1 MATGEGVAPPANGL
15 GNRRTQRPRNV
26 RAGDSGL
33 DLDGGTRSGGAVA
46 ATPAGADP
54 GVGVAAG
61 EAGSAPALEW
71 DTAANIHVRMIR
83 AQAQAKK
90 LEKEGVNKPNG
101 AGGKQEREGFF
112 ANGFITHDAV
122 THEAMR
128 ILTRN
133 GLHFQPILKAYR
145 QEGNRTI
152 IDMDG
157 VITNVDKPEER
168 LVFPGFGYGVDQSD
182 KGPGKAMSYAKKMV
196 LSQALMLNTHEDIE
210 AHNTEY
216 QPATDAK
223 QVKEAQA
230 TTEVAVRTWA
240 DAFKS
245 ALDGC
250 QNQRDLKR
258 IRAEN
263 AHMMK
268 SENVPDVTRDFF
280 SEMIAQLQSDLPA

>member
-1 MATGEGVAPPANGL
+1 
-15 GNRRTQRPRNV
+15 
-26 RAGDSGL
+26 
-33 DLDGGTRSGGAVA
+33 
-46 ATPAGADP
+46 
-54 GVGVAAG
+54 
-61 EAGSAPALEW
+61 
-71 DTAANIHVRMIR
+71 MIR
-83 AQAQAKK
+83 AQAQAKR
-90 LEKEGVNKPNG
+90 LEKEGGAKPNG
-101 AGGKQEREGFF
+101 TGRQERGEGFF
-112 ANGFITHDAV
+112 ANGYITHDAV

-133 GLHFQPILKAYR
+133 GLHFQPILQSYR

-152 IDMDG
+152 IDMEG

-168 LVFPGFGYGVDQSD
+168 LVFPGFGYGVDPSD

-210 AHNTEY
+210 AHNTEFE
-216 QPATDAK
+216 PAADAR

-230 TTEVAVRTWA
+230 MTEVTVKTWA
-240 DAFKS
+240 DAFKR

-250 QNQRDLKR
+250 QSLKELKR

-268 SENVPDVTRDFF
+268 SENVPEVTREFF
-280 SEMIAQLQSDLPA
+280 GSMIAQLESDLT

>member
-1 MATGEGVAPPANGL
+1 
-15 GNRRTQRPRNV
+15 
-26 RAGDSGL
+26 
-33 DLDGGTRSGGAVA
+33 
-46 ATPAGADP
+46 
-54 GVGVAAG
+54 
-61 EAGSAPALEW
+61 
-71 DTAANIHVRMIR
+71 MIR

-90 LEKEGVNKPNG
+90 LEKEGANKPNG
-101 AGGKQEREGFF
+101 GSGKDRERGEGFY

-133 GLHFQPILKAYR
+133 GLHFQPILKAYK

-168 LVFPGFGYGVDQSD
+168 LVFPGFGYGVDPSD

-210 AHNTEY
+210 AHNTEF
-216 QPATDAK
+216 QPAAEPR

-230 TTEVAVRTWA
+230 MTEATVKAWA
-240 DAFKS
+240 DAFKR

-250 QNQRDLKR
+250 GTQKDLKR

-263 AHMMK
+263 AHMMQ
-268 SENVPDVTRDFF
+268 SEHLPEVTREYFA
-280 SEMIAQLQSDLPA
+280 SMIAQLESDLP